1 MVTLEARLTRRGASR
16 LGCLIELII
25 VVGII
30 YFGAYAGQDLL
41 GYYRFQDAMKQEAR
55 FASKRTDTQIKDR
68 LRMFADS
75 AGLPVAAQDINIVR
89 DELSIRI
96 WSEYDQPLRL
106 PFDWKKSIHLVPSVA
121 TGL

>member
-1 MVTLEARLTRRGASR
+1 VSSPPRTSFPEVNVTGTLTPMRLPPH
-16 LGCLIELII
+16 
-25 VVGII
+25 
-30 YFGAYAGQDLL
+30 D
-41 GYYRFQDAMKQEAR
+41 QEAEQ
-55 FASKRTDTQIKDR
+55 AVLGSLLI
-68 LRMFADS
+68 DS
-75 AGLPVAAQDINIVR
+75 DAINIVR

>member
-1 MVTLEARLTRRGASR
+1 MVTDTRRRQRRGASR
-16 LGCLIELII
+16 LGCVIELAIA
-25 VVGII
+25 VAII

-41 GYYRFQDAMKQEAR
+41 DYYRFQDAMKQEAR
-55 FASKRTDTQIKDR
+55 FASKRSDTQIKDR

-75 AGLPVAAQDINIVR
+75 VGLPVAAQDINIVR
-89 DELSIRI
+89 DELSIHI

-106 PFDWKKSIHLVPSVA
+106 PFDWKKSIHLVPSVS

>member
-1 MVTLEARLTRRGASR
+1 MVTRALRGQRRGASR
-16 LGCLIELII
+16 LGCLIQLII
-25 VVGII
+25 VAGLI

-41 GYYRFQDAMKQEAR
+41 DYYRFQDAMKQEAR
-55 FASKRTDTQIKDR
+55 FAARRTDTQIKDR

-75 AGLPVAAQDINIVR
+75 VGLPVEAQDINIVR
-89 DELSIRI
+89 DELSIKI

-106 PFDWKKSIHLVPSVA
+106 PFDWKKSIHMVPSVA

>member
-1 MVTLEARLTRRGASR
+1 MVIDARRRQRRGASR
-16 LGCLIELII
+16 LGCVIELAI
-25 VVGII
+25 VVAII

-41 GYYRFQDAMKQEAR
+41 DYYRFQDAMKQEAR
-55 FASKRTDTQIKDR
+55 FASKRSDTQIKDR

-75 AGLPVAAQDINIVR
+75 VGLPVAAQDINIVR
-89 DELSIRI
+89 DELSIHI

-106 PFDWKKSIHLVPSVA
+106 PFDWKKSIHLVPSVS

>member
-1 MVTLEARLTRRGASR
+1 VVTDTRRRQRRGASR
-16 LGCLIELII
+16 LGCVIQLAI
-25 VVGII
+25 VVAII

-41 GYYRFQDAMKQEAR
+41 DYYRFQDAMKQEAR
-55 FASKRTDTQIKDR
+55 FASKRSDTQIKDR

-75 AGLPVAAQDINIVR
+75 VGLPVAAQDINIVR
-89 DELSIRI
+89 DELSIHI

-106 PFDWKKSIHLVPSVA
+106 PFDWKKSIHLVPSVS

>member
-1 MVTLEARLTRRGASR
+1 MVSRYRRRVRSGASR
-16 LGCLIELII
+16 LGCLIQLII

-30 YFGAYAGQDLL
+30 YFGAYACQDLL
-41 GYYRFQDAMKQEAR
+41 DYYRFQDAMKQEAR
-55 FASKRTDTQIKDR
+55 FASKRTDQQIKDR

-75 AGLPVAAQDINIVR
+75 VGLPVAAQDVNIVR
-89 DELSIRI
+89 DELSIHI